1 MECWQRET
9 GENFLFRGRVIW
21 DLSGGK
27 QCKWIRKELKKT
39 IAELILR
46 EETYAD
52 QMEQTVEPYLSKR
65 RRRCSIERE
74 KGKKIYC
81 ECYQADQG
89 EGIALICHGFTEAT
103 PKYQTLCIIF

>member
-1 MECWQRET
+1 M
-9 GENFLFRGRVIW
+9 
-21 DLSGGK
+21 D
-27 QCKWIRKELKKT
+27 RKELKKT

-89 EGIALICHGFTEAT
+89 EGIALICHGFTEGSAKISGHCVLFSENGI
-103 PKYQTLCIIF
+103 PCISAGTLRTWAELPSM

>member
-1 MECWQRET
+1 M
-9 GENFLFRGRVIW
+9 
-21 DLSGGK
+21 D
-27 QCKWIRKELKKT
+27 RKELKKT

-74 KGKKIYC
+74 KERRFTVNVTRRIK
-81 ECYQADQG
+81 ER
-89 EGIALICHGFTEAT
+89 AL
-103 PKYQTLCIIF
+103 L